1 MTLNEAIS
9 LPSLQ
14 QKLEEGGYTSM
25 EQLLAG
31 TAKELASGTLFF
43 FFCLFTKVLQLL
55 ILLRTLIEL
64 GLNFEELK
72 QLIDACDKGVCY

>member
-25 EQLLAG
+25 EQLMAG
-31 TAKELASGTLFF
+31 TAKELASGT
-43 FFCLFTKVLQLL
+43 FCFCRGRLELTNLAAYLD
-55 ILLRTLIEL
+55 RT
-64 GLNFEELK
+64 
-72 QLIDACDKGVCY
+72 